1 MAPGPSAKWASHK
14 LECLAEYI
22 QDYAASLKNGG
33 CYLELFAGTSG
44 PDGIEARVLKAR
56 DKFSRCIFVVRDAES
71 AKTLAEITSP
81 LDSAKTVN
89 IISGN
94 CVHETV
100 MRQVFDLIP
109 RSTASFALIDPPGYI
124 ALRWSVIKKLALH
137 GTDWK
142 GHKTDLLIIFPLE
155 MALLRNLT
163 RKECENSINRLYGNS
178 TWQAIRQKRMDNQM
192 GLDKVRKELVELF
205 KANLKSLDYKHVE
218 DAEPARFSNP
228 PYYHVIWA
236 SDRFSRLKELKEA
249 WGRERYLPGELFHE
263 GDNAGK

>member
-1 MAPGPSAKWASHK
+1 
-14 LECLAEYI
+14 
-22 QDYAASLKNGG
+22 
-33 CYLELFAGTSG
+33 
-44 PDGIEARVLKAR
+44 
-56 DKFSRCIFVVRDAES
+56 
-71 AKTLAEITSP
+71 
-81 LDSAKTVN
+81 
-89 IISGN
+89 
-94 CVHETV
+94 
-100 MRQVFDLIP
+100 
-109 RSTASFALIDPPGYI
+109 
-124 ALRWSVIKKLALH
+124 
-137 GTDWK
+137 
-142 GHKTDLLIIFPLE
+142 LLIIFPLE

-178 TWQAIRQKRMDNQM
+178 GWQAIRQKRMDNQL

-263 GDNAGK
+263 GNNAGK